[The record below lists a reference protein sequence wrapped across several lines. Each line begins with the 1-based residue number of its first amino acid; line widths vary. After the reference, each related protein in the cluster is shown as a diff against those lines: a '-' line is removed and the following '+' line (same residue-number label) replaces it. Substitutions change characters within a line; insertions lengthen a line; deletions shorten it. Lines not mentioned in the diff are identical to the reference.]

1 VIEKAVKF
9 AASEQNKS
17 NGSMASLF
25 GEAAHQEMQM
35 PALPSAEPWTSLVQL
50 KREKEV
56 TGMYLSG
63 HPLEDYQLEI
73 SSFCSSK
80 IADLDNYKNQDVSI
94 AGIVI
99 GFEAKMSR
107 NGKPFGVF
115 TLEDFSGTTEMVLW
129 GEDYLKYKHFL
140 ESGSMLFIRGKYQ
153 PRFNSD
159 DRWELKISSVQLLQ
173 DVREKMTK
181 KVMLVV
187 SLPDVSDKVISKM
200 EQLLVKHKG
209 NYPVA
214 VRVDDIMDSFSLNFL
229 AAKSGVSL
237 SEDFMSALDDIP
249 EVEVK
254 LS

>member
-1 VIEKAVKF
+1 
-9 AASEQNKS
+9 SDQNKS
-17 NGSMASLF
+17 NGSVASLF
-25 GEAAHQEMQM
+25 NDAQHQQMQI
-35 PALPSAEPWTSLVQL
+35 PALPVVDPWTSLIQL

-63 HPLEDYQLEI
+63 HPLEDYRLEL
-73 SSFCSSK
+73 SCFCNAT
-80 IADLDNYKNQDVSI
+80 IAELDNFKNQDVTI
-94 AGIVI
+94 AGIVA
-99 GFEAKMSR
+99 GLESKMSR

-129 GEDYLKYKHFL
+129 GEDFLKYKHFL
-140 ESGSMLFIRGKYQ
+140 ESNSMLFIKGKYQ

-181 KVMLVV
+181 KVTLTV
-187 SLPDVSDKVISKM
+187 SLPEVSDETIDRM
-200 EQLLVKHKG
+200 EKLLAKHKG

-214 VRVDDIMDSFSLNFL
+214 VRVDDIAESFSLNFA

-237 SEDFMSALDDIP
+237 SDDFMSEVNEIP
-249 EVEVK
+249 EVEIR